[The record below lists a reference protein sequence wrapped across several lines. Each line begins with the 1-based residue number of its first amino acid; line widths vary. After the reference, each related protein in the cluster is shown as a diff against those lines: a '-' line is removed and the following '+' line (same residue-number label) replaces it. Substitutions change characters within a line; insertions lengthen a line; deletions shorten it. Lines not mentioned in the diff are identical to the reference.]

1 LANRKIRTDPRTKVR
16 YPIETTVSEPR
27 ITQVGGRG
35 ISGPG
40 FVHGLGFGSTLHP
53 YKIVAKLQD
62 GRRFELRV
70 DALNRGEAERI
81 VHNKFPLAVIQKI
94 SRADKVKT
102 VEKTIGKI
110 ERFFEN

>member
-1 LANRKIRTDPRTKVR
+1 MVKKIRTDPRTKVK
-16 YPIETTVSEPR
+16 YPIEVSEPEVV
-27 ITQVGGRG
+27 QVGGRG
-35 ISGPG
+35 ISLPG
-40 FVHGLGFGSTLHP
+40 YVHGIPFGTSSLHP